1 LEKGKFATYELTSTI
16 EVLLNASK
24 VFKNQGTKKE
34 IQIDLLSCLAPRIQV
49 ASPNGNGADFGIRAQ
64 FVLVFPK

>member
-1 LEKGKFATYELTSTI
+1 LEKGKVATCEFTSTI

-34 IQIDLLSCLAPRIQV
+34 IQIDLLSCLAPLIQA
-49 ASPNGNGADFGIRAQ
+49 ASPDGNGADFGIRAQ
-64 FVLVFPK
+64 FVLVFLE